1 MFVCLGLLGGPR
13 DVAMAFSHFSAAAE
27 VRCAATQTRIPS
39 ATVFHAAWHGMASQA
54 GEGSAFYNL
63 GLAYE
68 TGVGVP
74 HDWALALEW

>member
-1 MFVCLGLLGGPR
+1 M
-13 DVAMAFSHFSAAAE
+13 
-27 VRCAATQTRIPS
+27 
-39 ATVFHAAWHGMASQA
+39 AWHGMAWHGMAWQA

>member
-1 MFVCLGLLGGPR
+1 
-13 DVAMAFSHFSAAAE
+13 MAFSHFSAAAE

-39 ATVFHAAWHGMASQA
+39 ATVFHAARHGMAWHGMAWQA